1 MPIAVSAKLQLNSDA
16 ISANDALADIT
27 RIKGAFKTYVSA
39 SVMNS
44 TTVNHFTDG
53 QIIYVEDSGSLFKA
67 NVLLADYVSRHS
79 DTVSFSEFSFN
90 SGSFM
95 SGSFDGVNTLTLFGQ
110 NLQGSDQISMSIDL
124 SALTGSAGGGGGGG
138 ATWVGDLLDVST
150 ASLDDGDVL
159 AWNASANSWQ
169 PTNVSGTGDISAVF
183 AGDGLS
189 GGGTQGSVSLDV
201 NAGDGILLNTAGVNV
216 STGSA
221 HFVGGVKKIEIDG
234 ETF

>member
-1 MPIAVSAKLQLNSDA
+1 MPNISSKLQLTSGA
-16 ISANDALADIT
+16 ISANTALADIQ
-27 RIKGAFKTYVSA
+27 RIKGAFKVYTSTVL
-39 SVMNS
+39 NS
-44 TTVNHFTDG
+44 TSVNYFSDG
-53 QIIYVEDSGSLFKA
+53 QIVYVSDSGSLYKA
-67 NVLLADYVSRHS
+67 NVTLADYEYTFN
-79 DTVSFSEFSFN
+79 DTVAFSEFSFN

-95 SGSFDGVNTLTLFGQ
+95 SGSFDGVKTLTLFGQ

-124 SALTGSAGGGGGGG
+124 SALTGSGGGGGGG
-138 ATWVGDLLDVST
+138 ATWIGDLLDIST

-201 NAGDGILLNTAGVNV
+201 NAGDGIVLTASGVNV

-221 HFVGGVKKIEIDG
+221 HFVGGVQKIEIDG

>member
-1 MPIAVSAKLQLNSDA
+1 MPSISSKLQLTSAA
-16 ISANDALADIT
+16 ISANTALADIQ
-27 RIKGAFKTYVSA
+27 RIKGAFKVYTSTA
-39 SVMNS
+39 LNS
-44 TTVNHFTDG
+44 TSVNYFSNG
-53 QIIYVEDSGSLFKA
+53 QIVFVEDSGSLYKA
-67 NVLLADYVSRHS
+67 NVTLADYENTFV

-124 SALTGSAGGGGGGG
+124 SALTGSAGGGGDTTSWMGQ
-138 ATWVGDLLDVST
+138 LLDVST

-159 AWNASANSWQ
+159 AWNASAAQWQ

-201 NAGDGILLNTAGVNV
+201 NAGDGIVLNSAGVNV

-221 HFVGGVKKIEIDG
+221 HFVGGVQKVEIDG
-234 ETF
+234 DTF

>member
-1 MPIAVSAKLQLNSDA
+1 MAITIGEQLKLNSSA
-16 ISANDALADIT
+16 ISANTALADIQ
-27 RIKGAFKTYVSA
+27 RIKGAFKVYTSTVL
-39 SVMNS
+39 NS
-44 TTVNHFTDG
+44 TSVNYFTDG
-53 QIIYVEDSGSLFKA
+53 QIIYVEDSGSLYRA
-67 NVLLADYVSRHS
+67 NVLLADYSERFS
-79 DTVSFSEFSFN
+79 DTVSFSEFAFD

-95 SGSFDGVNTLTLFGQ
+95 SGSFDGVNTLTLFGR

-124 SALTGSAGGGGGGG
+124 SALTGSAGGGGG

-169 PTNVSGTGDISAVF
+169 PTNVAGTGDISAVY

-201 NAGDGILLNTAGVNV
+201 NAGDGIVLNSAGVNV

-221 HFVGGVKKIEIDG
+221 HFVGGVVKIEIDG
-234 ETF
+234 STF

>member
-39 SVMNS
+39 SLMNS

-53 QIIYVEDSGSLFKA
+53 QILYVEDSGSLFKA
-67 NVLLADYVSRHS
+67 NVVLANYIDIHEDSV
-79 DTVSFSEFSFN
+79 TFSEFSFN

-110 NLQGSDQISMSIDL
+110 NLKGSDQISMSIDL
-124 SALTGSAGGGGGGG
+124 SALTGSGGGGGGG

-201 NAGDGILLNTAGVNV
+201 NAGDGIVLTASGVNV
-216 STGSA
+216 STGSN
-221 HFVGGVKKIEIDG
+221 HFVGGVKKVEIDG

>member
-1 MPIAVSAKLQLNSDA
+1 MPSISSKLQLSSAA
-16 ISANDALADIT
+16 ISANTALADIQ
-27 RIKGAFKTYVSA
+27 RIKGAFKVYTSTTL
-39 SVMNS
+39 NS
-44 TTVNHFTDG
+44 TSVNYFSNG
-53 QIIYVEDSGSLFKA
+53 QIVFVEDSGSLYKA
-67 NVLLADYVSRHS
+67 NVTLADYVSTFS
-79 DTVSFSEFSFN
+79 DSVAFSEFSFN

-95 SGSFDGVNTLTLFGQ
+95 SGSFDGVNILTLFGQ

-124 SALTGSAGGGGGGG
+124 SALTGSAGGGGG

-216 STGSA
+216 NTGSA
-221 HFVGGVKKIEIDG
+221 HFVGGVQKVEIDG
-234 ETF
+234 DTF

>member
-1 MPIAVSAKLQLNSDA
+1 
-16 ISANDALADIT
+16 
-27 RIKGAFKTYVSA
+27 
-39 SVMNS
+39 MNS
-44 TTVNHFTDG
+44 TSVNYFSNG
-53 QIIYVEDSGSLFKA
+53 QIVFVEDSGSLYKA
-67 NVLLADYVSRHS
+67 NVTLADYVSTFS
-79 DTVSFSEFSFN
+79 DSVAFSEFSFN

-95 SGSFDGVNTLTLFGQ
+95 SGSFDGVNILTLFGQ

-124 SALTGSAGGGGGGG
+124 SALTGSAGGGGDTTSWMGQ
-138 ATWVGDLLDVST
+138 LLDVST

-159 AWNASANSWQ
+159 AWNASAAQWQ

-201 NAGDGILLNTAGVNV
+201 NAGDGIVLNAAGVNV

-221 HFVGGVKKIEIDG
+221 HFVGGVQKVEIDG
-234 ETF
+234 DTF

>member
-1 MPIAVSAKLQLNSDA
+1 MPSISSKLQLTSAA
-16 ISANDALADIT
+16 ISANTALADIQ
-27 RIKGAFKTYVSA
+27 RIKGAFKVYTSTA
-39 SVMNS
+39 LNS
-44 TTVNHFTDG
+44 TSVNYFSNG
-53 QIIYVEDSGSLFKA
+53 QIVFVEDSGSLYKA
-67 NVLLADYVSRHS
+67 NVTLADYVSTFS
-79 DTVSFSEFSFN
+79 DSVAFSEFSFN

-95 SGSFDGVNTLTLFGQ
+95 SGSFDGVNILTLFGQ

-124 SALTGSAGGGGGGG
+124 SALTGSAGGGGGG

-201 NAGDGILLNTAGVNV
+201 NAGDGIVLNSAGVNV
-216 STGSA
+216 NTGSN
-221 HFVGGVKKIEIDG
+221 HFVGGVQKVEIDG
-234 ETF
+234 DTF

>member
-1 MPIAVSAKLQLNSDA
+1 MPSISSKLQLTSAA
-16 ISANDALADIT
+16 ISANTALADIQ
-27 RIKGAFKTYVSA
+27 RIKGAFKVYTSTTL
-39 SVMNS
+39 NS
-44 TTVNHFTDG
+44 TSVNYFSNG
-53 QIIYVEDSGSLFKA
+53 QIVFVEDSGSLYKA
-67 NVLLADYVSRHS
+67 NVTLADYVSTFS
-79 DTVSFSEFSFN
+79 DSVAFSEFSFN

-95 SGSFDGVNTLTLFGQ
+95 SGSFDGVNILTLFGQ

-124 SALTGSAGGGGGGG
+124 SALTGSAGGGGG

-216 STGSA
+216 NTGSA
-221 HFVGGVKKIEIDG
+221 HFVGGVQKVEIDG
-234 ETF
+234 DTF

>member
-1 MPIAVSAKLQLNSDA
+1 MPSISSKLQLTSAA
-16 ISANDALADIT
+16 ISANTALADIQ
-27 RIKGAFKTYVSA
+27 RIKGAFKVYTSTTL
-39 SVMNS
+39 NS
-44 TTVNHFTDG
+44 TSVNYFSNG
-53 QIIYVEDSGSLFKA
+53 QIVFVEDSGSLYKA
-67 NVLLADYVSRHS
+67 NVTLADYVSTFS
-79 DTVSFSEFSFN
+79 DSVAFSEFSFN

-95 SGSFDGVNTLTLFGQ
+95 SGSFDGVNILTLFGQ

-124 SALTGSAGGGGGGG
+124 SALTGSAGGGGG

-201 NAGDGILLNTAGVNV
+201 NAGDGIVLNSAGVNV

-221 HFVGGVKKIEIDG
+221 HFVGGVQKVEIDG
-234 ETF
+234 DTF

>member
-1 MPIAVSAKLQLNSDA
+1 MPSISSKLQLTSAA
-16 ISANDALADIT
+16 ISANTALADIQ
-27 RIKGAFKTYVSA
+27 RIKGAFKVYTSTTL
-39 SVMNS
+39 NS
-44 TTVNHFTDG
+44 TSVNYFSNG
-53 QIIYVEDSGSLFKA
+53 QIVFVEDSGSLYKA
-67 NVLLADYVSRHS
+67 NVTLADYVSTFS
-79 DTVSFSEFSFN
+79 DSVAFSEFSFN

-95 SGSFDGVNTLTLFGQ
+95 SGSFDGVNILTLFGQ

-124 SALTGSAGGGGGGG
+124 SALTGSAGGGGDTTSWMGQ
-138 ATWVGDLLDVST
+138 LLDVST

-159 AWNASANSWQ
+159 AWNASAAQWQ

-201 NAGDGILLNTAGVNV
+201 NAGDGIVLNTAGVNV

-221 HFVGGVKKIEIDG
+221 HFVGGVQKVEIDG
-234 ETF
+234 DTF

>member
-1 MPIAVSAKLQLNSDA
+1 MPISVSGKLQLDSNA
-16 ISANDALADIT
+16 ISANDVLADIQ
-27 RIKGAFKTYVSA
+27 RIKGAFKVYTSTTL
-39 SVMNS
+39 NS
-44 TTVNHFTDG
+44 TSVNYFSNG
-53 QIIYVEDSGSLFKA
+53 QIVFVEDSGSLYKA
-67 NVLLADYVSRHS
+67 NVTLADYVSTFS
-79 DTVSFSEFSFN
+79 DSVAFSEFSFN

-124 SALTGSAGGGGGGG
+124 SALTGSAGGGGGDTTSWMGQ
-138 ATWVGDLLDVST
+138 LLDVST

-159 AWNASANSWQ
+159 AWNASAAQWQ

-201 NAGDGILLNTAGVNV
+201 NAGDGIVLNAAGVNV

-221 HFVGGVKKIEIDG
+221 HFVGGVQKVEIDG
-234 ETF
+234 DTF

>member
-1 MPIAVSAKLQLNSDA
+1 MPISVSSKLQLDSNA
-16 ISANDALADIT
+16 ISANTALADIQ
-27 RIKGAFKTYVSA
+27 RIKGAFKVYTSTA
-39 SVMNS
+39 LNS
-44 TTVNHFTDG
+44 TSVNYFSDG
-53 QIIYVEDSGSLFKA
+53 QIVFVEDSGSLYKA
-67 NVLLADYVSRHS
+67 NVTLADYVSTFS
-79 DTVSFSEFSFN
+79 DSVSFSEFAFN

-124 SALTGSAGGGGGGG
+124 SALTGSAGGGGDTTSWMGQ
-138 ATWVGDLLDVST
+138 LLDVST

-159 AWNASANSWQ
+159 AWNASAAQWQ

-201 NAGDGILLNTAGVNV
+201 SAGDGIVLNSAGVNV
-216 STGSA
+216 STGSN
-221 HFVGGVKKIEIDG
+221 HFVGGVQKVEIDG
-234 ETF
+234 DTF

>member
-1 MPIAVSAKLQLNSDA
+1 MPNISSKLQLTSGA
-16 ISANDALADIT
+16 ISANTALADIQ
-27 RIKGAFKTYVSA
+27 RIKGAFKVYTSTVL
-39 SVMNS
+39 NS
-44 TTVNHFTDG
+44 TSVNYFSDG
-53 QIIYVEDSGSLFKA
+53 QIVYVSDSGSLYKA
-67 NVLLADYVSRHS
+67 NVTLADYEYTFN
-79 DTVSFSEFSFN
+79 DTVAFSEFSFN

-95 SGSFDGVNTLTLFGQ
+95 SGSFDGVNKLTLFGQ
-110 NLQGSDQISMSIDL
+110 NLKGSDQISMSIDL
-124 SALTGSAGGGGGGG
+124 SALTGSGGGGGGG
-138 ATWVGDLLDVST
+138 ATWIGDLLDIST

-201 NAGDGILLNTAGVNV
+201 NAGDGIVLTASGVNV

-221 HFVGGVKKIEIDG
+221 HFVSGVQKVEIDG

>member
-1 MPIAVSAKLQLNSDA
+1 MAINVSSQLQLSSGA
-16 ISANDALADIT
+16 ISANTALADIQ
-27 RIKGAFKTYVSA
+27 RIKGAFKVYTSTTL
-39 SVMNS
+39 NS
-44 TTVNHFTDG
+44 TSVNYFSNG
-53 QIIYVEDSGSLFKA
+53 QIVFVEDSGSLYKA
-67 NVLLADYVSRHS
+67 NVTLADYVSTFS
-79 DTVSFSEFSFN
+79 DSVAFSEFSFN

-95 SGSFDGVNTLTLFGQ
+95 SGSFDGVNILTLFGQ

-124 SALTGSAGGGGGGG
+124 SALTGSAGGGGG

-159 AWNASANSWQ
+159 AWNASAAQWQ

-216 STGSA
+216 NTGSA
-221 HFVGGVKKIEIDG
+221 HFVGGVQKVEIDG
-234 ETF
+234 DTF

>member
-1 MPIAVSAKLQLNSDA
+1 MALRIGEQLELNSGA
-16 ISANDALADIT
+16 ISANTALADIQ
-27 RIKGAFKTYVSA
+27 RIKGAFKVYTSTTL
-39 SVMNS
+39 NS
-44 TTVNHFTDG
+44 TSVNYFSNG
-53 QIIYVEDSGSLFKA
+53 QIVFVEDSGSLYKA
-67 NVLLADYVSRHS
+67 NVTLADYVSTFS
-79 DTVSFSEFSFN
+79 DSVAFSEFSFN

-95 SGSFDGVNTLTLFGQ
+95 SGSFDGVNILTLFGQ

-124 SALTGSAGGGGGGG
+124 SALTGSAGGGGDTTSWMGQ
-138 ATWVGDLLDVST
+138 LLDVST

-159 AWNASANSWQ
+159 AWNASAAQWQ

-201 NAGDGILLNTAGVNV
+201 NAGDGIVLNSAGVNV

-221 HFVGGVKKIEIDG
+221 HFVGGVQKVEIDG
-234 ETF
+234 DTF